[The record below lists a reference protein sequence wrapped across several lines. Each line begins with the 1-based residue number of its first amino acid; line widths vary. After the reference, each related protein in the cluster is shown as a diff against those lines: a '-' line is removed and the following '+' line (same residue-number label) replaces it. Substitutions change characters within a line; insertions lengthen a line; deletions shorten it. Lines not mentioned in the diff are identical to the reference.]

1 MSVDLEVGRIEQA
14 VAAINALVERLAL
27 EKHDR
32 AARGGRG

>member
-1 MSVDLEVGRIEQA
+1 MHLHSGRVEQA
-14 VAAINALVERLAL
+14 EAAINTFVERLAL